1 MSSVDDG
8 WAADGWAA
16 VTGAKR
22 RRLGR
27 VDDGWATTS
36 GWGDYDGWVA
46 FEAESRRMMLE
57 GRGIWPIWPKSDVW
71 NRFVPAPSTVDC
83 TCTGDDDESVKL
95 QSGDNEVFSV
105 SKKVACQAVTIKEM
119 LDGQNKL

>member
-1 MSSVDDG
+1 MSSVD
-8 WAADGWAA
+8 DGWAA

-46 FEAESRRMMLE
+46 VEAESRRMMLE
-57 GRGIWPIWPKSDVW
+57 AIVIG
-71 NRFVPAPSTVDC
+71 NAC
-83 TCTGDDDESVKL
+83 TCPY
-95 QSGDNEVFSV
+95 N
-105 SKKVACQAVTIKEM
+105 I
-119 LDGQNKL
+119 